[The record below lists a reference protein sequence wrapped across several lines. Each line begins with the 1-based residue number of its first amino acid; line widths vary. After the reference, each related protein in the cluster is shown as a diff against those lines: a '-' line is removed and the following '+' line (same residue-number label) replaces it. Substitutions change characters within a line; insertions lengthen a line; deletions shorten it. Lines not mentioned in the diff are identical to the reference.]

1 MKLLINVSL
10 PEHLKDKYAIT
21 EDHLDCLDEQI
32 RYDVDSIDVDLIEQ
46 WRDEDNSL
54 RCLKFVI
61 EADVSEFEVHIDG
74 HISIHPQFPMD
85 GFFNDIR
92 FLSCQVNGL
101 PEVYYEPL
109 ERQSANVDAQFLE
122 EYMR

>member
-10 PEHLKDKYAIT
+10 PEHLKDTYTVT

-32 RYDVDSIDVDLIEQ
+32 RYNVASIDVDLIEQ

-74 HISIHPQFPMD
+74 HISIHPEFPMD
-85 GFFNDIR
+85 GFFNSVK
-92 FLSCQVNGL
+92 FLSCQVEGL
-101 PEVYYEPL
+101 PDGYCEPL
-109 ERQSANVDAQFLE
+109 ESQSLYVEDQFFE